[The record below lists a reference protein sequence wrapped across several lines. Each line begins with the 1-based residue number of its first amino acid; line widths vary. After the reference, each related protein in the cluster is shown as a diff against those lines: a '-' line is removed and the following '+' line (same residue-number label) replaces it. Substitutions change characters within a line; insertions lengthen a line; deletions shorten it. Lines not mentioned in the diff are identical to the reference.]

1 MSDHALPNLLLNN
14 FSGDYLLRLPA
25 DFYKS
30 AKLYLSIAEIKKIQK
45 AYSVAYY
52 AHENQKRRDGSNYIT
67 HPVAVAKILLNLKM
81 DSDSICSALMHD
93 VLEDCDVTKNDLK
106 TLFGLSVADIVDG
119 VSKLGKLDITSRNER
134 DANNLQK
141 MMLAMSKDVRVV
153 LVKICDRL
161 HNMRT
166 IEHLP
171 RYKQIQ
177 KSKETIELYGPLA
190 IRIGMQD
197 IRAELEDLA
206 FRCIHPL
213 RATML
218 ESAINKSSGGRK
230 KIVTKIR
237 KELKKH
243 LKSNGIER
251 VGVKG
256 REKNIYSIYRK
267 IKSKHKPFSEILD
280 VYGFRILV
288 DSVDECYR
296 ALGIIHN
303 YFSPIEN
310 KFKDYIAIPKT
321 NGYQA
326 LHTSLL
332 ALDAFPIEVQIQTRS
347 MWATANMGIAAHWS
361 YKTDDDA
368 GIGTGLRASRWLSS
382 LIDLQK
388 KSSNP
393 TEFADSLKKDLD
405 SEEVYLFS
413 PKGDIYAL
421 KAGATPIDFA
431 YEVHTGL
438 GDSIVGCKVNRREAP
453 LNVELESGQTVE
465 IITSSKTVEA
475 DPAWL
480 NFVVTGKARSGIR
493 ARLRNQKVSSA
504 RKAGKFMLESELQRS
519 GKSLKDYRGS
529 TLKRVLDSIGVSSLN
544 KLLTEL
550 GSGKRTGNIVAE
562 RFYSGLKIRKDTD
575 AKKIKP
581 VFIHDNHIEGVSVV
595 FAKCCHPVY
604 KDPVIAHSD
613 TERGIVI
620 HHKRCKQVA
629 PFISKDPRYIPGKWA
644 VNTKTHVY
652 TAKIN
657 IVTIDEMGVLA
668 DLVSVFTKAG
678 INIEQINTKN
688 IDSTF
693 ASFEMEVDV
702 EDLEELNNIMLKIR
716 SKKITTSCTRLIN
729 EK

>member
-1 MSDHALPNLLLNN
+1 MSESVLPNHLIN
-14 FSGDYLLRLPA
+14 FSDKSLLKLPSSL
-25 DFYKS
+25 YKTC
-30 AKLYLSIAEIKKIQK
+30 KTYLSSEDIKKIQK
-45 AYSVAYY
+45 AYSFAFY
-52 AHENQKRRDGSNYIT
+52 AHMGQKRKDGSDYIT
-67 HPVAVAKILLNLKM
+67 HPVAVTEILLELKM
-81 DSDSICSALMHD
+81 DCDSVCSALMHD
-93 VLEDCDVTKNDLK
+93 VLEDCNVQKSNLAKMFGDDV
-106 TLFGLSVADIVDG
+106 AHIVDG
-119 VSKLGKLDITSRNER
+119 VSKLGKIDHKNIAEKN
-134 DANNLQK
+134 ANNLQK
-141 MMLAMSKDVRVV
+141 MALAMANDVRVI
-153 LVKICDRL
+153 LVKLCDRL

-166 IEHLP
+166 IEFVP
-171 RYKQIQ
+171 RKKQIQ
-177 KSKETIELYGPLA
+177 KSKETLDLYGPLA
-190 IRIGMQD
+190 LRVGMQD
-197 IRAELEDLA
+197 MRAELEDRA
-206 FRCIHPL
+206 FKCLHPM
-213 RATML
+213 RADL
-218 ESAINKSSGGRK
+218 LKSAIKTSSGGRK
-230 KIVTKIR
+230 KIVQKIR
-237 KELKKH
+237 KELKSR
-243 LKSNGIER
+243 LKSNGVEDA
-251 VGVKG
+251 GVKG
-256 REKNIYSIYRK
+256 REKNLYSIYNK
-267 IKSKHKPFSEILD
+267 IKTKHKPFSEILD

-288 DSVDECYR
+288 DSVDDCYR
-296 ALGIIHN
+296 SLGIIHN

-332 ALDAFPIEVQIQTRS
+332 ALNAFPIEVQIQTRS

-361 YKTDDDA
+361 YKTDDEA
-368 GIGTGLRASRWLSS
+368 GIGSGLRASRWLSS

-393 TEFADSLKKDLD
+393 TEFADSLRKDLD

-438 GDSIVGCKVNRREAP
+438 GNSIVGCKVNRREAP

-465 IITSSKTVEA
+465 IITSSKIVEA

-480 NFVVTGKARSGIR
+480 NFVVTGKARSGVR
-493 ARLRNQKVSSA
+493 ARLRTQKVSSA

-562 RFYSGLKIRKDTD
+562 RFYSGLKIRKEKDS
-575 AKKIKP
+575 KKIKP

-629 PFISKDPRYIPGKWA
+629 PFISKDQRYIPGKWA
-644 VNTKTHVY
+644 VNTKTLVY

-657 IVTIDEMGVLA
+657 IVTIDQMGVLA

-678 INIEQINTKN
+678 LNIEQINTKN

-702 EDLEELNNIMLKIR
+702 EDLEELNNVMLKIR

>member
-1 MSDHALPNLLLNN
+1 MSESVLPNHLIN
-14 FSGDYLLRLPA
+14 FSDTSLLKLPPSL
-25 DFYKS
+25 YKTS
-30 AKLYLSIAEIKKIQK
+30 KTYLSSEDIKKIQK
-45 AYSVAYY
+45 AYSFAFY
-52 AHENQKRRDGSNYIT
+52 AHMGQKRKDGSDYIT
-67 HPVAVAKILLNLKM
+67 HPVAVTEILLELKM
-81 DSDSICSALMHD
+81 DCDSVCSALMHD
-93 VLEDCDVTKNDLK
+93 VLEDCNVQKSNLAKMFGDDV
-106 TLFGLSVADIVDG
+106 AHIVDG
-119 VSKLGKLDITSRNER
+119 VSKLGKIDHKNIADKN
-134 DANNLQK
+134 ANNLQK
-141 MMLAMSKDVRVV
+141 MALAMANDVRVI
-153 LVKICDRL
+153 LVKLCDRL

-166 IEHLP
+166 IEFVP
-171 RYKQIQ
+171 RKKQIQ
-177 KSKETIELYGPLA
+177 KSKETLDLYGPLA
-190 IRIGMQD
+190 LRVGMQD
-197 IRAELEDLA
+197 MRAELEDRA
-206 FRCIHPL
+206 FKCLHPM
-213 RATML
+213 RADL
-218 ESAINKSSGGRK
+218 LKSAIKTSSGGRK
-230 KIVTKIR
+230 KIVQKIR
-237 KELKKH
+237 KELKSR
-243 LKSNGIER
+243 LKSNGIKDA
-251 VGVKG
+251 GVKG
-256 REKNIYSIYRK
+256 REKNLYSIYNK
-267 IKSKHKPFSEILD
+267 IKTKHKPFSEILD

-288 DSVDECYR
+288 DSVDDCYR
-296 ALGIIHN
+296 SLGIIHN

-332 ALDAFPIEVQIQTRS
+332 ALNAFPIEVQIQTRS

-361 YKTDDDA
+361 YKTDDDV
-368 GIGTGLRASRWLSS
+368 GIATGLRASRWLSS

-438 GDSIVGCKVNRREAP
+438 GNSIVGCKVNRREAP

-465 IITSSKTVEA
+465 IITSSKLVEA

-480 NFVVTGKARSGIR
+480 NFVVTGKARSGVR
-493 ARLRNQKVSSA
+493 ARLRTQKVSSA

-575 AKKIKP
+575 TKKIKP

>member
-1 MSDHALPNLLLNN
+1 MSESVLPNHLIN
-14 FSGDYLLRLPA
+14 FSNKSLLKLPSSL
-25 DFYKS
+25 YKTC
-30 AKLYLSIAEIKKIQK
+30 KTYLSSEDIKKIQK
-45 AYSVAYY
+45 AYSFAFY
-52 AHENQKRRDGSNYIT
+52 AHMGQKRKDGSDYIT
-67 HPVAVAKILLNLKM
+67 HPVAVTEILLELKM
-81 DSDSICSALMHD
+81 DCDSVCSALMHD
-93 VLEDCDVTKNDLK
+93 VLEDCNVQKSNLAKMFGDDV
-106 TLFGLSVADIVDG
+106 AHIVDG
-119 VSKLGKLDITSRNER
+119 VSKLGKIDHKNIAEKN
-134 DANNLQK
+134 ANNLQK
-141 MMLAMSKDVRVV
+141 MALAMANDVRVI
-153 LVKICDRL
+153 LVKLCDRL

-166 IEHLP
+166 IEFVP
-171 RYKQIQ
+171 RKKQIQ
-177 KSKETIELYGPLA
+177 KSKETLDLYGPLA
-190 IRIGMQD
+190 LRVGMQD
-197 IRAELEDLA
+197 MRAELEDRA
-206 FRCIHPL
+206 FKCLHPM
-213 RATML
+213 RADL
-218 ESAINKSSGGRK
+218 LKSAIKTSSGGRK
-230 KIVTKIR
+230 KIVQKIR
-237 KELKKH
+237 KELKSR
-243 LKSNGIER
+243 LKSNGIEDA
-251 VGVKG
+251 GVKG
-256 REKNIYSIYRK
+256 REKNLYSIYNK
-267 IKSKHKPFSEILD
+267 IKTKHKPFSEILD

-288 DSVDECYR
+288 DSVDDCYR
-296 ALGIIHN
+296 SLGIIHN

-332 ALDAFPIEVQIQTRS
+332 ALNAFPIEVQIQTRS

-361 YKTDDDA
+361 YKTDDEA

-438 GDSIVGCKVNRREAP
+438 GNSIMGCKVNRREAP

-465 IITSSKTVEA
+465 IIISSKTVEA

-480 NFVVTGKARSGIR
+480 NFVVTGKARSGVR
-493 ARLRNQKVSSA
+493 ARLRTQKVSSA

-562 RFYSGLKIRKDTD
+562 RFYSGLKIRKEKDS
-575 AKKIKP
+575 KKIKP

-644 VNTKTHVY
+644 VNTKTLVY

-657 IVTIDEMGVLA
+657 IVTIDQMGVLA

-678 INIEQINTKN
+678 LNIEQINTKN

-702 EDLEELNNIMLKIR
+702 EDLEELNNVMLKIR

>member
-1 MSDHALPNLLLNN
+1 MSESVLPNYLIN
-14 FSGDYLLRLPA
+14 FSDKSLLKLPPSL
-25 DFYKS
+25 YKTC
-30 AKLYLSIAEIKKIQK
+30 KTYLSSEDIKKIQK
-45 AYSVAYY
+45 AYSFAFY
-52 AHENQKRRDGSNYIT
+52 AHTGQKRKDGSDYIT
-67 HPVAVAKILLNLKM
+67 HPVAVTEILLDLKM
-81 DSDSICSALMHD
+81 DSDSICAALMHD
-93 VLEDCDVTKNDLK
+93 VLEDCNVQKSNLAKMFGNDV
-106 TLFGLSVADIVDG
+106 AHIVDG
-119 VSKLGKLDITSRNER
+119 VSKLGKIDNKNVTDKN
-134 DANNLQK
+134 ANNLQK
-141 MMLAMSKDVRVV
+141 MALAMANDVRVV
-153 LVKICDRL
+153 LVKLCDRL

-166 IEHLP
+166 IEFVP
-171 RYKQIQ
+171 RKKQIQ
-177 KSKETIELYGPLA
+177 KSKETLDLYAPLA
-190 IRIGMQD
+190 LRVGMQD
-197 IRAELEDLA
+197 IRAELEDRA
-206 FRCIHPL
+206 FKCLHPM
-213 RATML
+213 RADL
-218 ESAINKSSGGRK
+218 LKSAIETSSGGRK
-230 KIVTKIR
+230 KIVQKIR
-237 KELKKH
+237 KELKSR
-243 LKSNGIER
+243 LKSNGIEDA
-251 VGVKG
+251 GVKG
-256 REKNIYSIYRK
+256 REKNLYSIYNK
-267 IKSKHKPFSEILD
+267 IKTKHKPFSEILD

-288 DSVDECYR
+288 DSVDDCYR
-296 ALGIIHN
+296 SLGIIHN

-368 GIGTGLRASRWLSS
+368 GMGTGLRASRWLSS

-393 TEFADSLKKDLD
+393 IEFADSLKKDLD

-413 PKGDIYAL
+413 PKGDIFAL

-493 ARLRNQKVSSA
+493 ARLRTQKDSSA

-529 TLKRVLDSIGVSSLN
+529 ALKRVLDSIGVSSLN

-562 RFYSGLKIRKDTD
+562 RFYSGLKIRKDTES
-575 AKKIKP
+575 KNIKP
-581 VFIHDNHIEGVSVV
+581 VYIHDNHIEGVSVV

-644 VNTKTHVY
+644 VNAKTHIY

-657 IVTIDEMGVLA
+657 IVTIDQMGVLA
-668 DLVSVFTKAG
+668 DLVSVFTNAG
-678 INIEQINTKN
+678 LNIEQINTKN

-702 EDLEELNNIMLKIR
+702 EDLEELNNVMLKIR